1 MKFDI
6 TPIRSRYVRLSA
18 SRVWLGVDRLAWRTL
33 VLGILVQ
40 GTALN
45 ANPVAD
51 RSIVLTLA
59 PTASSKGQIE
69 TFAITLNFGGLSKA
83 AGETLIQLPLV
94 ESNVDSVATTLTRL
108 VATDAL
114 GPLDL
119 TAQTRTAPGTG
130 DADSGGPTRIWTV
143 NRQTSG
149 PVVVRYIVPANATL
163 PPRGPAP
170 PVALSN
176 DGYGA
181 SGAGSVFLLM
191 PPGDDRYRTTIDW
204 NLSRLPS
211 GSSGISSL
219 GNGHVDAEAMTAAE
233 LTSSFFMTGRLA
245 TWPRP
250 TPRTGF
256 FSAWQGKPAFD
267 AEPLMVWAGTLYK
280 GYSQLFRQVTPP
292 PYGVF
297 LRYNPINAGGG
308 VAMHRSFV
316 VTFGSGAGSDVAKLR
331 MTLAHEMFHTFQPRI
346 TDPDGLASA
355 WFTEGLATFYQRRLP
370 LRYGMIKPSAFLDD
384 LNYYA
389 GRYYTNVMATV
400 PNAAIPTRFWSDT
413 RIRTLPYDRGMF
425 YFATVD
431 EAIRLRSGGKRSMDD
446 AMFAMLALQAAG
458 KSTRYADWE
467 TILTREIGPGAVADF
482 RASLAGRMQ
491 LASSSAFGP
500 CFRRISKP
508 LRRYELGFDTA
519 VLAEPKRTVR
529 GLVSGSAAALAG
541 LRNGDDIVDPVP
553 QDRIQGDQ
561 TERLTLKVRRDGKTF
576 AITYLPRG
584 ETVSAW
590 QWERTAGVP
599 DKRCAL

>member
-6 TPIRSRYVRLSA
+6 IPIRPRHVRLSVRRMWL
-18 SRVWLGVDRLAWRTL
+18 RVNCLKWPTL

-40 GTALN
+40 GTALD
-45 ANPVAD
+45 ANPAAD
-51 RSIVLTLA
+51 RSIALTLA
-59 PTASSKGQIE
+59 PTANSKGQIE
-69 TFAITLNFGGLSKA
+69 TFAITLDFGGLSKA
-83 AGETLIQLPLV
+83 AGETLVQLPLV
-94 ESNVDSVATTLTRL
+94 ESNVDSVATTLTGL
-108 VATDAL
+108 AAADSL
-114 GPLDL
+114 GPLEL
-119 TAQTRTAPGTG
+119 TAQSRTAPGTG
-130 DADSGGPTRIWTV
+130 DADSGGPTRTWTV
-143 NRQTSG
+143 NRQTAGS
-149 PVVVRYIVPANATL
+149 VVVRYVVPANATL

-191 PPGDDRYRTTIDW
+191 PPGDDHYRTTVDW
-204 NLSRLPS
+204 DLSRLPS

-219 GNGHVDAEAMTAAE
+219 GNGHVDAWPMTAAE
-233 LTSSFFMTGRLA
+233 LTSSFFMAGRVA

-250 TPRTGF
+250 TPSTGF

-267 AEPLMVWAGTLYK
+267 AEPLMVWSGTLYK
-280 GYSQLFRQVTPP
+280 DYSRLFRQATPP

-346 TDPDGLASA
+346 NDPDGLASA

-370 LRYGMIKPSAFLDD
+370 LRYGMITPSAFLDD

-467 TILTREIGPGAVADF
+467 AILTREIGPGAVADF

-576 AITYLPRG
+576 AIAYLPRG
-584 ETVSAW
+584 ETVSAS
-590 QWERTAGVP
+590 QWKRTAGVP

>member
-1 MKFDI
+1 YKDY
-6 TPIRSRYVRLSA
+6 SR
-18 SRVWLGVDRLAWRTL
+18 
-33 VLGILVQ
+33 
-40 GTALN
+40 
-45 ANPVAD
+45 
-51 RSIVLTLA
+51 
-59 PTASSKGQIE
+59 
-69 TFAITLNFGGLSKA
+69 
-83 AGETLIQLPLV
+83 
-94 ESNVDSVATTLTRL
+94 
-108 VATDAL
+108 
-114 GPLDL
+114 
-119 TAQTRTAPGTG
+119 
-130 DADSGGPTRIWTV
+130 
-143 NRQTSG
+143 
-149 PVVVRYIVPANATL
+149 
-163 PPRGPAP
+163 
-170 PVALSN
+170 
-176 DGYGA
+176 
-181 SGAGSVFLLM
+181 
-191 PPGDDRYRTTIDW
+191 
-204 NLSRLPS
+204 
-211 GSSGISSL
+211 
-219 GNGHVDAEAMTAAE
+219 
-233 LTSSFFMTGRLA
+233 
-245 TWPRP
+245 
-250 TPRTGF
+250 
-256 FSAWQGKPAFD
+256 
-267 AEPLMVWAGTLYK
+267 
-280 GYSQLFRQVTPP
+280 LFRQATPP

-346 TDPDGLASA
+346 NDPDGLASA

-370 LRYGMIKPSAFLDD
+370 LRYGMITPSAFLDD

-467 TILTREIGPGAVADF
+467 AILTREIGPGAVADF

-576 AITYLPRG
+576 AIAYLPRG
-584 ETVSAW
+584 ETVSAS